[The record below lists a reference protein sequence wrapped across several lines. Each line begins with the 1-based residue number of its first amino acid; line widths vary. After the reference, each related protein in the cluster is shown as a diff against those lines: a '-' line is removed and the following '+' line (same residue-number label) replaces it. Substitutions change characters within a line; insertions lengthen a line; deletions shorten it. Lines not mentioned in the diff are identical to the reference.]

1 MYTYIK
7 YQLSMS
13 NLKTTQLSS
22 RTPDQ
27 ISANDLFPFV
37 DVDAVTSP
45 TGETVHATLTD
56 LSIKLS
62 EFINPSFVS
71 YDVSNGLNFSDING
85 GSAYSTFQSLGSS
98 YTLTTRIM
106 VPSDG
111 PSRNGIFFGA
121 GTSVTNSIDGNN
133 AFYIAVDGEDLVGYY
148 NDGGINPVTA
158 TIFNFFDSYYDKTI
172 HITLVSD
179 NGQPKLYV
187 NGVFASSV
195 SSSFV
200 PKTIASTAVFMN
212 QSATSNNVGYTIYDA
227 HMWNRALTDVEVAQ
241 TFFGGPKKTDS
252 GLVASYV
259 ADNLNQS
266 QWLDSKNNYHLL
278 IPLTNAFTIEPPIDF
293 NLKFFMTS
301 SGYMGDGTARN
312 VLPEKYVLTSMMVS
326 SSQAPLLSV
335 GSSADVAP
343 SGASGLDS
351 YNNNRVAIVNASYG
365 INQLDLLTLGIA
377 HPDRTLYVSMSSAA
391 DCLFDVKGY
400 ILN

>member
-1 MYTYIK
+1 
-7 YQLSMS
+7 MS
-13 NLKTTQLSS
+13 NLKTTQLSP

-45 TGETVHATLTD
+45 TGETVHATLND

-71 YDVSNGLNFSDING
+71 YDVSNGLNFSGSNG
-85 GSAYSTFQSLGSS
+85 GAAYSTFQSIGDS

-111 PSRNGIFFGA
+111 ASRNGIFFGA
-121 GTSVTNSIDGNN
+121 GTSVTNSIAGNN
-133 AFYIAVDGEDLVGYY
+133 AFYIAADGEDLVGYY

-172 HITLVSD
+172 HIAFVSD

-195 SSSFV
+195 SSSFA
-200 PKTIASTAVFMN
+200 PKTIASTAIFMN
-212 QSATSNNVGYTIYDA
+212 QSATSNNVGYIVYDA
-227 HMWNRALTDVEVAQ
+227 HMWNRALTDAEVKQ
-241 TFFGGPKKTDS
+241 TFFGGPKKTDG
-252 GLVASYV
+252 GLVVSYV
-259 ADNLNQS
+259 ADNLNQT
-266 QWLDSKNNYHLL
+266 QWLDGKNNYNLL
-278 IPLTNAFTIEPPIDF
+278 VPLSNASVIEPLVDF

-301 SGYMGDGTARN
+301 SGYMGDGTSRN

-326 SSQAPLLSV
+326 SSQSPILSV
-335 GSSADVAP
+335 GSSPDAAP
-343 SGASGLDS
+343 PGASGLDS
-351 YNNNRVAIVNASYG
+351 YNNNRVAVVNAAYG
-365 INQLDLLTLGIA
+365 INELDLLTLGVA
-377 HPDRTLYVSMSSAA
+377 HPDRTLYVSMSFAA
-391 DCLFDVKGY
+391 ECLFDVKGY